1 VIHRRTLSAIPSQVI
16 EAFARE
22 AERAFARDGRVL
34 FVLGQP
40 GSGITTALRAFAIRM
55 DRARPRVQVAFGS
68 CNGTRGSVW
77 REILRRLT
85 RRQRALGSLRR
96 LTVAWLG
103 LIPILGKV
111 ITAAVETAA
120 VVGRSFARN
129 RFKLRSRLAAAEAV
143 RQILDQQKQARQL
156 VCIDHAE
163 LATAEDIT
171 ALSVFLRGLP
181 KTRTL
186 LLIGITAPRRQLPGP
201 LHDLLLEVER
211 TGSGGALE
219 MPPLGAELI
228 AATAVNRF
236 RADVP
241 ALWVEW
247 LARESGGNP
256 ARLVRALGLLRER
269 GYVTGSG
276 RRAKWVDHPPLTLQL
291 DGVSEQG
298 SEAGLLE
305 NDRVLLTCAAV
316 TGTVFHGAV
325 LAELLGRPELSVE
338 DDFARLA
345 RAGLIVCVPR
355 YPEEPELTSSYT
367 IRDTR
372 VHERLLAECPPAL
385 RAEYDTRARQIE
397 QRLELAGKP

>member
-1 VIHRRTLSAIPSQVI
+1 M
-16 EAFARE
+16 
-22 AERAFARDGRVL
+22 ER
-34 FVLGQP
+34 
-40 GSGITTALRAFAIRM
+40 S
-55 DRARPRVQVAFGS
+55 RPRVQLAFGS
-68 CNGTRGSVW
+68 CNGKRGSVW

-85 RRQRALGSLRR
+85 RRQRALASLGR

-103 LIPILGKV
+103 LIPILGKL
-111 ITAAVETAA
+111 ITAAAETAA
-120 VVGRSFARN
+120 VVGRSLAPM

-143 RQILDQQKQARQL
+143 RQILEQQKQARQL

-163 LATAEDIT
+163 LASAEDIT
-171 ALSVFLRGLP
+171 ALSVFVRGLP
-181 KTRTL
+181 RTRTL
-186 LLIGITAPRRQLPGP
+186 LLIGISAPRAQLPST
-201 LHDLLLEVER
+201 LRDLLLEVER
-211 TGSGGALE
+211 AGSGRALE
-219 MPPLGAELI
+219 VPPLSADLI
-228 AATAVNRF
+228 AAIAKNRF

-256 ARLVRALGLLRER
+256 ARLVRALSLLRER
-269 GYVTGSG
+269 GCVTGSG
-276 RRAKWVDHPPLTLQL
+276 RRAKWADHPPLTLQS
-291 DGVSEQG
+291 DGSEQV

-367 IRDTR
+367 IRDSR
-372 VHERLLAECPPAL
+372 VHERLLAGCPPAL
-385 RAEYDTRARQIE
+385 RVEYESRARLIE
-397 QRLELAGKP
+397 QRLDLAGKP